1 MIDSIKEDRRL
12 MKKNTYLLI
21 TDEIMNTG
29 QVSPKLVQTLSAP
42 IVVKM
47 FYNLFGPSG
56 THLLSE
62 NTYLALKNELE
73 KTDHPLPEMAVP
85 YSSSTLVHLYY
96 NVIGRHLSSDSSLIS
111 DDSHDQNT
119 LMLTVD
125 DLLDLLLFAK
135 EEGDEEYMNDIKNR
149 LSALCKPIG

>member
-1 MIDSIKEDRRL
+1 

>member
-1 MIDSIKEDRRL
+1 

-29 QVSPKLVQTLSAP
+29 QVSPKLVQTLTVP

-56 THLLSE
+56 NYLLSE
-62 NTYLALKNELE
+62 NTYLALQSELDDA
-73 KTDHPLPEMAVP
+73 DHPLPEMAVP
-85 YSSSTLVHLYY
+85 YSSSTLVHLHYDL
-96 NVIGRHLSSDSSLIS
+96 IGKHLNSDTSLIS
-111 DDSHDQNT
+111 DESENENS

-135 EEGDEEYMNDIKNR
+135 EDEDEDYIHEIKER
-149 LSALCKPIG
+149 LAALCKPIV

>member
-1 MIDSIKEDRRL
+1 

-111 DDSHDQNT
+111 DDSYDQNT